1 MLPWSCSFLWTAGF
15 QQKKK
20 KKKKKILRN
29 EQFSSLFPV
38 FWGHYWK
45 EGIIRFPYCECVQIP
60 FKHGEIFHTLKRNF
74 SFDTEL
80 SYCILFL
87 IFKFL
92 ERVTT
97 PCFFTSLFNLWHS
110 SLSLITPLRLST
122 IKDTSVKCSG
132 LFSFFILFDSSTQQ
146 RPFFLVTQP

>member
-1 MLPWSCSFLWTAGF
+1 MDGWVFSLPLSPSSEGLPWRSSGSDSKLPIQRAQIQSLVRELRSHILAV
-15 QQKKK
+15 QQKK

-45 EGIIRFPYCECVQIP
+45 EGIICFPYCECVQIP

-92 ERVTT
+92 ERVTM
-97 PCFFTSLFNLWHS
+97 PCFFTSLLK
-110 SLSLITPLRLST
+110 PLAL
-122 IKDTSVKCSG
+122 
-132 LFSFFILFDSSTQQ
+132 
-146 RPFFLVTQP
+146 